1 MDNELSF
8 RALEASGERNIP
20 CGFDVKALE
29 ILFPE
34 EMNAYRRWKT
44 VSTLLFWF
52 TLLIFYPLSLTLLM
66 IHPTYSIIDESMTNS
81 FE

>member
-1 MDNELSF
+1 VDNELSF

-44 VSTLLFWF
+44 VSTSFLVYTILF
-52 TLLIFYPLSLTLLM
+52 TLYLWLFLM
-66 IHPTYSIIDESMTNS
+66 IHPSYSIIDELTTYS

>member
-1 MDNELSF
+1 MVGNELSF

-52 TLLIFYPLSLTLLM
+52 TLYFDKLT
-66 IHPTYSIIDESMTNS
+66 TYS

>member
-44 VSTLLFWF
+44 VSTLLLVYTILFLPSICDF
-52 TLLIFYPLSLTLLM
+52 FDDSSHLLHY
-66 IHPTYSIIDESMTNS
+66 
-81 FE
+81 